1 MLLRSS
7 SNPALNSWFRHE
19 NLSESLS
26 LESISIRRTPKLPT
40 ISLYSLNS
48 FNDSSKKISRA
59 SSEADLIASSLSKC
73 KSPLRKNTNC
83 LLSAIAVE
91 EDTEGE
97 ESDCGVLLFSNY
109 GLYDNEGRGF
119 GVMVDGAGGGGGGG
133 GGEGKISGGGG
144 HSNHHHEDGTDLY
157 YQTMIEANPA
167 NSMLLS
173 NYAKYLKEVRGD
185 FSKAEEYCSRAILAN
200 PSDGNVLSMYA
211 DLIWETHKDA
221 PRARSYFDQAVQASP
236 DDCYV
241 MASYA
246 RFLWDAD
253 DEEEDDDDDDDD
265 DEVDKKAICNM
276 NVLTPSFLTGAS
288 QPPPIAA
295 AS

>member
-7 SNPALNSWFRHE
+7 SNPALNSWFRNE
-19 NLSESLS
+19 NPKELSCLDPRFIHCNP
-26 LESISIRRTPKLPT
+26 ISST
-40 ISLYSLNS
+40 ISVYPLNSLN
-48 FNDSSKKISRA
+48 DSPKKITRA
-59 SSEADLIASSLSKC
+59 SSEADLIATSIPKGRRPLS
-73 KSPLRKNTNC
+73 KNTNC
-83 LLSAIAVE
+83 LLSSIAVE

-97 ESDCGVLLFSNY
+97 ESDYEVMLFSTS
-109 GLYDNEGRGF
+109 GLYDNKGTGF
-119 GVMVDGAGGGGGGG
+119 GVMVDGTGGGGGGR
-133 GGEGKISGGGG
+133 EGKISGGSWHG
-144 HSNHHHEDGTDLY
+144 NDHENDSTDLY
-157 YQTMIEANPA
+157 YQTMIEANPG

-173 NYAKYLKEVRGD
+173 NYAKYLKEVLGD
-185 FSKAEEYCSRAILAN
+185 FPKAEEYCSRAILAN

-211 DLIWETHKDA
+211 DLIWETQKDA
-221 PRARSYFDQAVQASP
+221 PRAQSYFDQAVQASP

-253 DEEEDDDDDDDD
+253 DEDEEEEEDG
-265 DEVDKKAICNM
+265 VNKHVICDM
-276 NVLTPSFLTGAS
+276 NILTPSVLAGTA

>member
-19 NLSESLS
+19 NLNESLS
-26 LESISIRRTPKLPT
+26 LESISIRRNTKLPVIT
-40 ISLYSLNS
+40 LNSLN
-48 FNDSSKKISRA
+48 DSPKKISRA
-59 SSEADLIASSLSKC
+59 SSEADLIGSSLSKC
-73 KSPLRKNTNC
+73 KSPLTKNTNC

-109 GLYDNEGRGF
+109 GLYDNEEGGGF
-119 GVMVDGAGGGGGGG
+119 GVMVDGAG

-144 HSNHHHEDGTDLY
+144 HGNHHEEDGTDLY
-157 YQTMIEANPA
+157 YQNMIEANPG

-173 NYAKYLKEVRGD
+173 NYAKYLKEVQGD

-221 PRARSYFDQAVQASP
+221 PRAQSYFDQAVKASP

-253 DEEEDDDDDDDD
+253 DEEEEE

-276 NVLTPSFLTGAS
+276 NILTPSFLTGTS